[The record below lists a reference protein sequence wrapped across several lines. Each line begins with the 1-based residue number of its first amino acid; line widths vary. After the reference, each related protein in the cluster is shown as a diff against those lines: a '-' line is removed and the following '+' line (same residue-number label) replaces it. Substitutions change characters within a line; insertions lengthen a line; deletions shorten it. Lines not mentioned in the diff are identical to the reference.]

1 MRKIRISKRHNPA
14 QRRLEPL
21 PLDPRD
27 RDIVR
32 AKQSRPGTVS
42 RQRPR
47 GLRVP
52 DPPAWSG

>member
-1 MRKIRISKRHNPA
+1 MRKIRISKRHDPA

-32 AKQSRPGTVS
+32 AKRLA
-42 RQRPR
+42 RR
-47 GLRVP
+47 L
-52 DPPAWSG
+52 PPARYRHSGSRRSA

>member
-1 MRKIRISKRHNPA
+1 MRKIRISKRHDPA

-32 AKQSRPGTVS
+32 AKRLA
-42 RQRPR
+42 RQ
-47 GLRVP
+47 L
-52 DPPAWSG
+52 PPARYRRTGSRRSA